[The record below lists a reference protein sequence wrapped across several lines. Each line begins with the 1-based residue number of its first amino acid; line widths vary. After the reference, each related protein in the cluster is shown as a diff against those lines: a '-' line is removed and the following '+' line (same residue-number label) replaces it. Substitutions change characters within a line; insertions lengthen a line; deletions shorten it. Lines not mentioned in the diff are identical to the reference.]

1 MVEVMNEMSSDEEI
15 GGVSS
20 TRVDVL
26 RTYL

>member
-1 MVEVMNEMSSDEEI
+1 MVEVMSEMSRDEEV